1 MIQKSSEFSP
11 AGLKFCKLRK
21 NRYGGKIVYLDEKV
35 NLQLPFMRAPF
46 GLSSFTNQSTGQ
58 TTYSLDLSLDPDD
71 GLKAKLTELDDLVVK
86 TVAENSTEWLGKEL
100 SVETLKQALYTPIVR
115 PGKGYPDTIKLKVL
129 TAPAPEC
136 YTTEKEPIPLDEI
149 EKGQRAMAIIEF
161 NSIWFVDS
169 KFGVSLRLQQVMVEP
184 SAKLPAFAFN
194 T

>member
-1 MIQKSSEFSP
+1 MIQRSSTFSP

-71 GLKAKLTELDDLVVK
+71 DLKAKLTELDDLVVK

-136 YTTEKEPIPLDEI
+136 YTTEQEPIPLDEI
-149 EKGQRAMAIIEF
+149 EKGQRAMAIIEL

>member
-1 MIQKSSEFSP
+1 MIQRSSTFSP

-71 GLKAKLTELDDLVVK
+71 DLKPKLTELDDLVVK

-100 SVETLKQALYTPIVR
+100 SIETLKQALYTPIVR

-129 TAPAPEC
+129 TAPAHEWD
-136 YTTEKEPIPLDEI
+136 TTEKEPIPLDEI
-149 EKGQRAMAIIEF
+149 EKCQRAMAIIEF